1 MIRRLFAVVT
11 LAVLWALEW
20 AVLGALFGVYQFY
33 FGQNY
38 AIIDPPLWAGPF
50 WPVVLVTAISFARG
64 GAISGALF
72 ALVLAIAERR
82 QSVANLRLSRVILWG
97 IIGAW
102 LIPGTLLLTNLARN
116 GIEWWGLV
124 LEYLLV
130 VGVAGGVSAGT
141 TLLLTRRA
149 PSNAAA

>member
-1 MIRRLFAVVT
+1 MIRRLCAVVT

-38 AIIDPPLWAGPF
+38 AI
-50 WPVVLVTAISFARG
+50 VLVTAISFARG